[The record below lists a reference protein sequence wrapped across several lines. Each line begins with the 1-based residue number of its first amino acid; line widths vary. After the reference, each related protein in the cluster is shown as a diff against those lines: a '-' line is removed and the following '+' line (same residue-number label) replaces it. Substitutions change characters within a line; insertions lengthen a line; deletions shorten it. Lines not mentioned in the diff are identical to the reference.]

1 MPTVEIEITDY
12 HANVHFDNLVIQ
24 TGSEETPSPFQLF
37 LASLGS
43 CAALNAAGYCEN
55 HELPT
60 KGLKVIMDVERDPD
74 TRLASLIKMQLVL
87 PAGFPENR
95 KKAILKAAEAC
106 FVKRHLTTPPR
117 FETTVAE

>member
-60 KGLKVIMDVERDPD
+60 KGLRVIMDVERDPD
-74 TRLASLIKMQLVL
+74 TGLASLIKMKLVL
-87 PAGFPENR
+87 PTDFPGNR
-95 KKAILKAAEAC
+95 RKALLKAAEAC